1 MSRENLKEQLDAIE
15 KHLKWC
21 IDNNKPQEQLDVHT
35 GVISDIKQEIE
46 TKMMSKEFKPK
57 RNLKERYSLEGI
69 AKSKGI
75 AVDEL
80 KNQIKTNQEERKKI
94 LDKYIKKGMTTEQAN
109 RMTMLE
115 LYIPGFTGPTFK
127 D

>member
-1 MSRENLKEQLDAIE
+1 MGE
-15 KHLKWC
+15 
-21 IDNNKPQEQLDVHT
+21 
-35 GVISDIKQEIE
+35 
-46 TKMMSKEFKPK
+46 EFKPK
-57 RNLKERYSLEGI
+57 RKLKERYSLEGI

-75 AVDEL
+75 TVDEL
-80 KNQIKTNQEERKKI
+80 KNQIKTNLEERKKI